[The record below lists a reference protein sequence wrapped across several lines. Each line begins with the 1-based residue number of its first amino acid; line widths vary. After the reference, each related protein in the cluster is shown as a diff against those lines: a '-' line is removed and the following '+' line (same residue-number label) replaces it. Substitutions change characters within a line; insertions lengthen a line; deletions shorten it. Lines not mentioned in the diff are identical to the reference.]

1 MPPHVASFAVVLL
14 LAPTICGWPHA
25 AGRSAEASVYPAA
38 MSSAPIAITN
48 AIRGAED
55 GFAFDCIAALL
66 YVSGEEDIVL
76 LILPFLSFGT
86 EMLNCDALTFVT
98 VSFLCVVWVCGW
110 ENGWAV

>member
-1 MPPHVASFAVVLL
+1 MIFVTFAAACAIGGAKGVPPHVASFAVVLL
-14 LAPTICGWPHA
+14 LAPIICGWPHA

-66 YVSGEEDIVL
+66 YVSGEEEIVL
-76 LILPFLSFGT
+76 LILPFF
-86 EMLNCDALTFVT
+86 FI
-98 VSFLCVVWVCGW
+98 FRH
-110 ENGWAV
+110 